1 MKRIRAMIEKRT
13 MIPVF
18 RTLAVVTALA
28 VFALSMVAAA
38 PAIAGKVKAPPP
50 QAPQGVTAAAIDP
63 GVSIDWQPSAG
74 CDIDGYYVYA
84 GSKNNWKRLTKRPV
98 VDNHYYDPDGVC
110 GGEYA
115 VSAVGLRGAESEL
128 AVVVAE
134 TASPVL
140 YEESCPGVSV
150 EGTWAVE
157 AYEGAS
163 GGTIMVAGSSGAILR
178 FRFTG
183 RQFKLLAA
191 NYWSCG
197 QANVYVDNEFVT
209 RVDMYSGDT
218 LFQQV
223 EVSVPGLKYEEHV
236 VTVLVLGYGNP
247 EGIYNFVNIDAFEV
261 R

>member
-1 MKRIRAMIEKRT
+1 MMQKRIKK
-13 MIPVF
+13 PVK
-18 RTLAVVTALA
+18 RTLAVATTLA
-28 VFALSMVAAA
+28 VFTLSMVTAG
-38 PAIAGKVKAPPP
+38 PAVAGRVKASPP

-63 GVSIDWQPSAG
+63 GVSIDWQLAAG
-74 CDIDGYYVYA
+74 GDTCGYYVY
-84 GSKNNWKRLTKRPV
+84 SRNKNNWKRLTKKPV
-98 VDNHYYDPDGVC
+98 IDNHFYDPEGVC

-115 VSAVGLRGAESEL
+115 VSALGAGGAESDL
-128 AVVVAE
+128 AAVVAE
-134 TASPVL
+134 ASSPVVF
-140 YEESCPGVSV
+140 EESCPGVSV

-157 AYEGAS
+157 EYEGAS
-163 GGTIMVAGSSGAILR
+163 GGAIMVAESSGSILR

-197 QANVYVDNEFVT
+197 QANVYVDNDFVT

-247 EGIYNFVNIDAFEV
+247 EVTYNFVNIDAFEV